1 MGLFQEKHP
10 IETEVF
16 FDNWFSTNFFPLP
29 DNFKEKS

>member
-16 FDNWFSTNFFPLP
+16 STTGSAQTFS
-29 DNFKEKS
+29 SS